1 MNCSFTKLQI
11 HNYLIEQGFQFN
23 NNKIPN
29 ASLLNHIN
37 NDRLT
42 FARIHV
48 KYNIPVHLKSQQLYY
63 SMDYI
68 SNKNVYVELKTLRHT
83 VFEKYE
89 CIDLL
94 SYHEYT
100 IFKKA
105 LNEKLNTLFSYLY
118 ILPKIIHYTSV
129 E

>member
-1 MNCSFTKLQI
+1 MNSSFTKSQI

-42 FARIHV
+42 FARIYEVLLQNYIERWIHV
-48 KYNIPVHLKSQQLYY
+48 KYNIPVHLKSQQQYY

-68 SNKNVYVELKTLRHT
+68 SNKNVYVALTPNIEVYGINLWNYDFPKGKTLFRT
-83 VFEKYE
+83 P
-89 CIDLL
+89 DGQG
-94 SYHEYT
+94 S
-100 IFKKA
+100 
-105 LNEKLNTLFSYLY
+105 
-118 ILPKIIHYTSV
+118 
-129 E
+129 